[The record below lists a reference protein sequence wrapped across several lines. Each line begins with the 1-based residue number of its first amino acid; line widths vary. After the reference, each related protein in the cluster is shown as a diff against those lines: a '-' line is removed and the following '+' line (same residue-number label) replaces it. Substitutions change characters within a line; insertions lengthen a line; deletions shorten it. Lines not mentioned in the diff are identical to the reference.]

1 MFIPRNKRLLMLL
14 SLCLLAGGVW
24 LSLLGYTARRA
35 APAEQACRS
44 DYVIS
49 LETATD
55 PVSSAGVFYLF
66 SEKNGQLILSVN
78 GKLTTAQGTYNIA
91 RRIVYAMTRTTRG
104 NIQEVQSAFLRSE
117 KYPGDNAPDRIVDQR
132 LFGTLQKNGSRYKVE
147 QLTPDTVVIG
157 TYFSPLYVCQ
167 FDS

>member
-1 MFIPRNKRLLMLL
+1 MFIPRNKRLLTLL

-24 LSLLGYTARRA
+24 LSLLGYAERDA
-35 APAEQACRS
+35 APVEQACRS

-55 PVSSAGVFYLF
+55 PVASAGVFYLF

-78 GKLTTAQGTYNIA
+78 GKLTTDQGTYNIA

-104 NIQEVQSAFLRSE
+104 TIQEVQSAFLRSE
-117 KYPGDNAPDRIVDQR
+117 KYPGDNAPDRIVDHR

-147 QLTPDTVVIG
+147 QLAPDTVVIG